1 MLAFSWLPGQPH
13 TNTSP
18 PGSIMTVLLDRI
30 HDSSTDFNVSPG
42 TPRPC
47 LLNQSQRDCEL
58 GLCCSEGS
66 QAGSSSLGPA
76 ISLVLPIIYALICA
90 SGVLANGL
98 VISVVLGCKQKVVS
112 DIYILNLAVADL
124 LFLVGMPF
132 IIHQLL
138 QEQGWIFGD
147 FLCWAATT
155 IDLNNQFSSVA
166 IVTLLCID
174 RYVAVVYSS
183 TIGQKRTL
191 RCTALINSGVW
202 VVSLALA
209 TPAMLYAR
217 VHWDNKTEICLID
230 LPGPHSMYWYT
241 LYQSLVAF
249 LLPLLVITVLY
260 SLTLH
265 HLFRAM
271 RRVHRKASAR
281 SRKVTRMALTII
293 AAFFV
298 CWTPY
303 HVLQLVNLT
312 ATPSATFFY
321 LYQATIC
328 LSYAHSCVSPILV
341 IFCTEFFHERMA
353 QSRYCRF
360 ITRRRKTR
368 EKDSFSVPEITA
380 MMYSPQVSHAM
391 SPCHCN
397 PFGAEKP
404 LCSFTEA
411 TGFSD
416 VVSWHEE
423 GSVIQEPL

>member
-1 MLAFSWLPGQPH
+1 MG
-13 TNTSP
+13 
-18 PGSIMTVLLDRI
+18 VLLDRI
-30 HDSSTDFNVSPG
+30 CDFSFGFNISSGTPTPPVVNQSLKDTELVQQYSECTQADGSSPG
-42 TPRPC
+42 
-47 LLNQSQRDCEL
+47 
-58 GLCCSEGS
+58 
-66 QAGSSSLGPA
+66 PA
-76 ISLVLPIIYALICA
+76 VSLVLPIIYAFICA

-124 LFLVGMPF
+124 LFLLGMPL

-138 QEQGWIFGD
+138 QERGWVFGD

-191 RCTALINSGVW
+191 RCTAVINTGIWAGSLI
-202 VVSLALA
+202 LA
-209 TPAMLYAR
+209 TPAMLYTR
-217 VHWDNKTEICLID
+217 IFWDNKTEICLID
-230 LPGPHSMYWYT
+230 LPSPRSMYWYT

-293 AAFFV
+293 AAFFI

-312 ATPSATFFY
+312 ATPSTTFFY

-341 IFCTEFFHERMA
+341 IFCTEFFQERMA
-353 QSRYCRF
+353 QSRYCKCL
-360 ITRRRKTR
+360 TRWTTIR
-368 EKDSFSVPEITA
+368 EHLSFSTAEITA
-380 MMYSPQVSHAM
+380 TMYSPQVSHSL
-391 SPCHCN
+391 SPCSHHHFGIEMPLNSMNETTSYTMPVSGHGDCN
-397 PFGAEKP
+397 GASSGP
-404 LCSFTEA
+404 L
-411 TGFSD
+411 
-416 VVSWHEE
+416 
-423 GSVIQEPL
+423 

>member
-1 MLAFSWLPGQPH
+1 MA
-13 TNTSP
+13 
-18 PGSIMTVLLDRI
+18 ILLDRVC
-30 HDSSTDFNVSPG
+30 DFSPKSNISLG
-42 TPRPC
+42 VPSQQVE
-47 LLNQSQRDCEL
+47 NQSLRAWESE
-58 GLCCSEGS
+58 LCCSEGTPS
-66 QAGSSSLGPA
+66 RGSSPGPA
-76 ISLVLPIIYALICA
+76 VSLVLPIVYTLICA
-90 SGVLANGL
+90 CGVLANGL

-124 LFLVGMPF
+124 LFLLGMPF
-132 IIHQLL
+132 VIHQLL
-138 QEQGWIFGD
+138 QEQGWVFGE
-147 FLCWAATT
+147 FLCSAATA

-191 RCTALINSGVW
+191 RCTAVINAGVW
-202 VVSLALA
+202 AGSLVLA

-217 VHWDNKTEICLID
+217 VHWDNKTEICLLD
-230 LPGPHSMYWYT
+230 LPGPHSIYWYT
-241 LYQSLVAF
+241 LYQLLVAF
-249 LLPLLVITVLY
+249 LLPLLVMTVLY

-271 RRVHRKASAR
+271 HRVNRKASVR

-341 IFCTEFFHERMA
+341 IFCTEFFRDRMA

-360 ITRRRKTR
+360 LTKWRAIR
-368 EKDSFSVPEITA
+368 DSSSTPEITT
-380 MMYSPQVSHAM
+380 MMYSPQVSQAV
-391 SPCHCN
+391 SPSCRSR
-397 PFGAEKP
+397 PSDMEIP
-404 LCSFTEA
+404 LYSVSETSSFTA
-411 TGFSD
+411 AISG
-416 VVSWHEE
+416 HEE
-423 GSVIQEPL
+423 LNGV

>member
-1 MLAFSWLPGQPH
+1 MG
-13 TNTSP
+13 
-18 PGSIMTVLLDRI
+18 VLLNRI
-30 HDSSTDFNVSPG
+30 CDFPLGFNISSG
-42 TPRPC
+42 TPTPPVV
-47 LLNQSQRDCEL
+47 NQSLKDSEL
-58 GLCCSEGS
+58 VQPYSES
-66 QAGSSSLGPA
+66 TQADDNSLGPA
-76 ISLVLPIIYALICA
+76 VSLVLPIIYAFICA

-98 VISVVLGCKQKVVS
+98 VISVVLGCKPKVVS

-124 LFLVGMPF
+124 LFLLGMPL

-138 QEQGWIFGD
+138 QERGWVFGD

-166 IVTLLCID
+166 ILTLLCID

-183 TIGQKRTL
+183 TIGQRRTL
-191 RCTALINSGVW
+191 RCTAMINVGIWVGSLI
-202 VVSLALA
+202 LA
-209 TPAMLYAR
+209 TPAMLYTR
-217 VHWDNKTEICLID
+217 IFWDNKTEICLID
-230 LPGPHSMYWYT
+230 LPGPRSIYWYT

-271 RRVHRKASAR
+271 HRVHRKASAR

-293 AAFFV
+293 VAFFI

-341 IFCTEFFHERMA
+341 IFCTEFFQEKMA
-353 QSRYCRF
+353 QSRYCKCL
-360 ITRRRKTR
+360 TRWTTLR
-368 EKDSFSVPEITA
+368 EHLSFSTTEITA
-380 MMYSPQVSHAM
+380 TMYSPQVSHSV
-391 SPCHCN
+391 SPCNHHHV
-397 PFGAEKP
+397 GIEIP
-404 LCSFTEA
+404 LSSMNETSSCSR
-411 TGFSD
+411 
-416 VVSWHEE
+416 VVSGHVECN
-423 GSVIQEPL
+423 GS

>member
-1 MLAFSWLPGQPH
+1 MAL
-13 TNTSP
+13 
-18 PGSIMTVLLDRI
+18 LLDRVC
-30 HDSSTDFNVSPG
+30 DFSLGLNVSPG
-42 TPRPC
+42 LPNPWT
-47 LLNQSQRDCEL
+47 LNQSQKDCEL
-58 GLCCSEGS
+58 ELGCSEHAQADGGS
-66 QAGSSSLGPA
+66 FPGPA
-76 ISLVLPIIYALICA
+76 ISFVLPIIYALICA

-98 VISVVLGCKQKVVS
+98 VICVVLGCKQKIVS

-124 LFLVGMPF
+124 LFLLGMPF
-132 IIHQLL
+132 VIHQLL
-138 QEQGWIFGD
+138 QERGWVFGD

-155 IDLNNQFSSVA
+155 IDLNNQFCSVA
-166 IVTLLCID
+166 IVTLLCVD

-191 RCTALINSGVW
+191 RCTALINASVW
-202 VVSLALA
+202 AGSFILA

-230 LPGPHSMYWYT
+230 LPGPYSIYWYT

-265 HLFRAM
+265 HLFHAM
-271 RRVHRKASAR
+271 RRVHRKASTR

-321 LYQATIC
+321 LYQTTIC

-341 IFCTEFFHERMA
+341 IFCTEFFRERMA

-360 ITRRRKTR
+360 LTSWRVIR
-368 EKDSFSVPEITA
+368 ESHSFSAPEMTA
-380 MMYSPQVSHAM
+380 TVYSPEASHAA
-391 SPCHCN
+391 SPCMRP
-397 PFGAEKP
+397 PFVIGTP
-404 LCSFTEA
+404 LCSITE
-411 TGFSD
+411 TTRFSGVVNGYEEPCGF
-416 VVSWHEE
+416 
-423 GSVIQEPL
+423 